1 MLRKALV
8 IEDDAN
14 VRENI
19 IDLLSEEG
27 FDPVGAENG
36 RVGLAALHRDRPA
49 LILCDIRMPEVDG
62 FEVLAKVRAD
72 PETRTIPFI
81 FLSAAADRAD
91 VRTGMNL
98 GADDYLTKPFTRA
111 ELLEAIR
118 SRLERREILAA
129 QATAAVPGSTA
140 ITAPKHPQRLDSGI
154 FFEGSDSVVLCDP
167 AMRVLYEQ
175 AARAA
180 AATISVLVLGET
192 GVGKEILAH
201 SIHKLSPRR
210 EKPFLALNCA
220 AISESLLEG
229 ELFGNERGA
238 FTGAHAARQG
248 LFEAAEGG
256 TVFLDEVG
264 ELPMSIQVKLLR
276 VLEERRVMRVGGR
289 VTIPIDV
296 RFVAATNRDLETCSE
311 QGTFRQDLYFRLN
324 GISLTIPPLRERRS
338 EIVPLAEKFI
348 RMTAEKMG
356 HKSYPRLSDD
366 ATDLLQ
372 RYSWPGNIRELRNV
386 IDRALVLSWGDSIV
400 PEHFPPKLR
409 AAPVTATSGPTPGPL
424 ASSLASSPSSSAG
437 SSPSSPV
444 SSPIAG
450 AMAEVD
456 SPSRRLRLEMEA
468 LERNRIIE
476 ALERCGGNQTAAA
489 DMLGISRRTLVT
501 RLDTYD
507 LPRPRKR

>member
-1 MLRKALV
+1 M
-8 IEDDAN
+8 
-14 VRENI
+14 
-19 IDLLSEEG
+19 
-27 FDPVGAENG
+27 
-36 RVGLAALHRDRPA
+36 
-49 LILCDIRMPEVDG
+49 
-62 FEVLAKVRAD
+62 
-72 PETRTIPFI
+72 
-81 FLSAAADRAD
+81 
-91 VRTGMNL
+91 
-98 GADDYLTKPFTRA
+98 
-111 ELLEAIR
+111 
-118 SRLERREILAA
+118 
-129 QATAAVPGSTA
+129 
-140 ITAPKHPQRLDSGI
+140 
-154 FFEGSDSVVLCDP
+154 VLCDP
-167 AMRVLYEQ
+167 SMRVLYEQ
-175 AARAA
+175 AAKAA

-210 EKPFLALNCA
+210 DKAFLALNCA

-289 VTIPIDV
+289 STIPIDV

-311 QGTFRQDLYFRLN
+311 QGSFRQDLYFRLN

-356 HKSYPRLSDD
+356 KKSYPRLSDD
-366 ATDLLQ
+366 ATALLQ

-386 IDRALVLSWGDSIV
+386 IHRALVLSWGDSIV

-409 AAPVTATSGPTPGPL
+409 APAPPPIAAVATAPAMAPATATFG
-424 ASSLASSPSSSAG
+424 PSSEG
-437 SSPSSPV
+437 
-444 SSPIAG
+444 
-450 AMAEVD
+450 D
-456 SPSRRLRLEMEA
+456 SPSRRLRLEMDA
-468 LERNRIIE
+468 LERNRIVE
-476 ALERCGGNQTAAA
+476 ALEQCGGNQTAAA